1 MSFVISNKVKTY
13 LFVLLSILLYLYI
26 AYFLKRNEF
35 INLIVSFTFLFV
47 CFYYIVKLQKDNF
60 VFLIVTAILFR
71 LLFLVALPNLSQD
84 YYRFIWDG
92 NLILQNISPYLH
104 LPQDLIKEN
113 SFSIPNA
120 NVLYEGMGS
129 LSAQHYSNYP
139 PVNQFL
145 FAIASFLGLQSV
157 LGTVIMMRVIIIAAD
172 LGTLYFGGKLLARL
186 GLEKNRVFWYILNPL
201 VLVELSGNLHFE
213 GVMLFFFIWSLY
225 LLEKNKWKTAA
236 VVLGFSISVKLLPL
250 LFLPLFLKKLG
261 WKKAV
266 SFYALVIGVTIILF
280 LPFLSR
286 QLIHNYSE
294 TIGLWFTNFEFNASV
309 YYIIRE
315 IGFWIKG
322 YNIIHT
328 VGKIIPIFIILYI
341 AYQSFKEKN
350 KSSIEL
356 LHTMLIVLS
365 VYFFMATT
373 VHPWYVI
380 NLILIAT
387 FTSYKYPFLW
397 SFTIILSYSAYSN
410 PVFSENYWLIAI
422 EYIAVFS
429 LLFYEKWIKL
439 NNKSQLTAS

>member
-13 LFVLLSILLYLYI
+13 LFVILSILLYLYI

-250 LFLPLFLKKLG
+250 LLLPLFLKKLG

-410 PVFSENYWLIAI
+410 AVFSENYWLIAI

-439 NNKSQLTAS
+439 NNKSQLTTS

>member
-1 MSFVISNKVKTY
+1 MSFVISNKVKPY

-250 LFLPLFLKKLG
+250 LLLPLFLKKLG

-410 PVFSENYWLIAI
+410 AVFSENYWLIAI

-439 NNKSQLTAS
+439 NNKSQLTTS

>member
-250 LFLPLFLKKLG
+250 LLLPLFLKKLG

-410 PVFSENYWLIAI
+410 AVFSENYWLIAI

-439 NNKSQLTAS
+439 NNKSQLTTS

>member
-157 LGTVIMMRVIIIAAD
+157 LGTVIMMRVIII
-172 LGTLYFGGKLLARL
+172 
-186 GLEKNRVFWYILNPL
+186 VNPL

-266 SFYALVIGVTIILF
+266 SFYAIVIGVTIILF

-410 PVFSENYWLIAI
+410 AVFSENYWLIAI

-439 NNKSQLTAS
+439 KNKSQLTTS

>member
-13 LFVLLSILLYLYI
+13 LFVLLSISLYLYI

-266 SFYALVIGVTIILF
+266 SFYAIVIGVTIILF

-410 PVFSENYWLIAI
+410 AVFSENYWLIAI

-439 NNKSQLTAS
+439 NNKSQLTTA

>member
-1 MSFVISNKVKTY
+1 MSFVISNKVKTN
-13 LFVLLSILLYLYI
+13 LFVLLSILFYLYI

-35 INLIVSFTFLFV
+35 INLIVSFTFLFA

-145 FAIASFLGLQSV
+145 FALASFLGLQSV

-250 LFLPLFLKKLG
+250 LLLPLFLKKLG

-266 SFYALVIGVTIILF
+266 SFYAIVIGVTIILF

>member
-60 VFLIVTAILFR
+60 VFLIVAAILFR

-145 FAIASFLGLQSV
+145 FALASFLGLQSV

-266 SFYALVIGVTIILF
+266 SFYAIVIGVTIILF

-341 AYQSFKEKN
+341 AYQSFREKN

-410 PVFSENYWLIAI
+410 TVFSENYWLIAI

-439 NNKSQLTAS
+439 KNKSQLTTA